1 MKNYFKIILVLFLSL
16 WAESCSIID
25 KDSNKDPEELIL
37 GNWYQIGYSI
47 DGEYSD
53 YEDEDIRMYDYQ
65 DDGEI
70 SVFYYNGGDLTFRS
84 NISYIL
90 NDGTIEI
97 FGENGTYLYEIIKLD
112 EGEYIFER
120 EFDVY
125 GEGNHSKVKYH
136 HERRY

>member
-1 MKNYFKIILVLFLSL
+1 MKNYFEIILVLFVSL
-16 WAESCSIID
+16 CVSGCSIID
-25 KDSNKDPEELIL
+25 NDTNKEPEELIL

-53 YEDEDIRMYDYQ
+53 WEDEDIRMFDYQ

-70 SVFYYNGGDLTFRS
+70 SVFYYNGGDLTFKS
-84 NISYIL
+84 NITYIL
-90 NDGTIEI
+90 NDDTIEI
-97 FGENGTYLYEIIKLD
+97 FGENDTYLYEIIKLD

-125 GEGNHSKVKYH
+125 GEGNLSKVKYH